1 MDGSTA
7 PVILCVDD
15 DKVTLR
21 GLERALVNNGYSVL
35 TAGSAAQ
42 ALATLQH
49 AKPDLILLD
58 AIMPDMDGYEICG
71 RVRSNQALADV
82 PVIFVTAQE
91 EGEDTKKALSLGA
104 VDYLIK
110 PFQRET
116 LLRMVAQHL
125 QVTSIT
131 GINGNGAHYHKQ
143 PVPNASIEAFRSPVA
158 RLVTEPAQQR
168 LAGTPAA
175 PPGGIVYKA
184 EEVERLVQER
194 TAALIQ
200 ANAVLHAEISKRQQT
215 EATVQQ
221 LEEELARHLA
231 ERTSEV
237 EKATQVLRTDLDQR
251 QRAVETLTRTLH
263 ECERLVVALPDPA
276 FILDTNGTLKRWDK
290 KLEIVSGFSPEELL
304 DRPVTMLFPK
314 DEHALVRQA
323 LSTGFAVGTS
333 AIDGH
338 LLRKDGTT
346 VLYHWKNTIYK
357 DQVGQPIG
365 LIGLGRDMTA
375 HKQVEVALQQA
386 KETAEQSNRAKS
398 EFLANMSHE
407 IRTPMNGIIG
417 MNDLLLDTALTVEQL
432 DYVETV
438 KSSAETL
445 LSLLNDILD
454 FSKIEARK
462 LSLEKVEFSLHD
474 MLGDTV
480 KALAFRAHQKEI
492 ELLYEVASDV
502 PDVMIGDPVRLRQV
516 LTNLIGNA
524 LKFTEHGEVT
534 VQIETVQDLGEDTT
548 LRFAVRDTG
557 IGIPKDKQQRVFE
570 AFSQADASVT
580 RKYGGTGLGLA
591 ISVQLVRLM
600 HGHMWLESEENQGST
615 FFFTAKFVK
624 GTPKELPASTQ
635 FDALQG
641 MPILVVDDNATHR
654 RILYTTLTRWKME
667 PKLATHAEEALAQVQ
682 QATAQ
687 GTPFPFILIDGS
699 LPDDSSLILT
709 QQIKAEAS
717 PSSMLL
723 LMLTSTEQKE
733 DRTQYEAFGVTGF
746 MTKPLRSTELQGA
759 LLRAL
764 GKEVPE
770 PRKTKKPFAQQSQQ
784 QLRLL
789 VAEDNPVNQKLALR
803 VLQKWKHE
811 AVIVHNGQEAYDLLL
826 RDTTFD
832 AVLMDVEMPVMN
844 GFEATA
850 KIRTHE
856 QAAGTH
862 LPIIAMTAHA
872 MVGDKERCLTAGMDG
887 YITKPLRSDEL
898 FTILEDIAAHVRG
911 RAAPQS
917 TENSTPPEETFDR
930 QELLALLDGD
940 VTLLTELTEIFW
952 ENSPALIAQMRSALT
967 DRDPHTLTYA
977 AHTLKGSVGNF
988 AAKRAL
994 TLITEVEHIGMGQD
1008 SSRAKATLDALE
1020 AELFSLRTALS
1031 SLREELA
1038 A

>member
-58 AIMPDMDGYEICG
+58 AIMPDMDGYEICA

-131 GINGNGAHYHKQ
+131 GINGNSAHHHKQ
-143 PVPNASIEAFRSPVA
+143 LLHNTSVEVFRSSVPRLITEPVPQHSVDTLAHRQGS
-158 RLVTEPAQQR
+158 LVQ
-168 LAGTPAA
+168 
-175 PPGGIVYKA
+175 A

-194 TAALIQ
+194 TATLIQ
-200 ANAVLHAEISKRQQT
+200 ANAVLHAELSKRQHV
-215 EATVQQ
+215 EATLHQR
-221 LEEELARHLA
+221 EEELDRRIA
-231 ERTSEV
+231 ERTAEV
-237 EKATQVLRTDLDQR
+237 EKATQVLRIQLDER
-251 QRAVETLTRTLH
+251 QHAIETLTRALD
-263 ECERLVVALPDPA
+263 ECERLVTALPDPV
-276 FILDTNGTLKRWDK
+276 FILDSDGTLKKWDK

-314 DEHALVRQA
+314 DEHTLIRQA
-323 LSTGFAVGTS
+323 FSIVSEVGTS

-346 VLYHWKNTIYK
+346 VPYHWKNAIYK
-357 DQVGQPIG
+357 DPMGQPIG
-365 LIGLGRDMTA
+365 LIGIGRDMTA
-375 HKQVEVALQQA
+375 QKQAEVALQQA

-417 MNDLLLDTALTVEQL
+417 MNDLLLDTALTAEQL

-462 LSLEKVEFSLHD
+462 LDLENVEFSLHD

-492 ELLYEVASDV
+492 ELLYEISPDV
-502 PDVMIGDPVRLRQV
+502 SDVMIGDPTRLRQV

-524 LKFTEHGEVT
+524 LKFTERGEVM
-534 VQIETVQDLGEDTT
+534 VKIETVQDLGEDVT
-548 LRFAVRDTG
+548 LRFAVQDTG
-557 IGIPKDKQQRVFE
+557 IGIPKDKQRRVFE
-570 AFSQADASVT
+570 SFSQADASVT

-615 FFFTAKFVK
+615 FFFTARFAK
-624 GTPKELPASTQ
+624 GTPKELPASVQ

-641 MPILVVDDNATHR
+641 VRILVVEDNATHQR
-654 RILYTTLTRWKME
+654 LLNTTLTRWKME
-667 PKLATHAEEALAQVQ
+667 PKLAAHAEEALTQIQ
-682 QATAQ
+682 QATDQ
-687 GTPFPFILIDGS
+687 GTPFPFIL
-699 LPDDSSLILT
+699 LDSSLPGDTTLILA

-717 PSSMLL
+717 PSSLL
-723 LMLTSTEQKE
+723 FLMLTSTEQKE
-733 DRTQYEAFGVTGF
+733 DRAQYEALGVTGF
-746 MTKPLRSTELQGA
+746 ITKPLRSKELQGA

-770 PRKTKKPFAQQSQQ
+770 PRKTKRPFARQSRQ

-789 VAEDNPVNQKLALR
+789 VAEDNPVNQKLAIR
-803 VLQKWKHE
+803 VLQKWNHE
-811 AVIVHNGQEAYDLLL
+811 VVIARNGQEAYDMLL
-826 RDTTFD
+826 RDTAFD

-844 GFEATA
+844 GLEATA

-856 QAAGTH
+856 QTVGTRI
-862 LPIIAMTAHA
+862 PIIAMTAHA

-887 YITKPLRSDEL
+887 YVTKPLRPDEL
-898 FTILEDIAAHVRG
+898 FTILESIVVHVHRDEG
-911 RAAPQS
+911 SKSAEYHTSQ
-917 TENSTPPEETFDR
+917 EETFDR

-940 VTLLTELTEIFW
+940 VALLTELTELFW
-952 ENSPALIAQMRSALT
+952 ENSPALIAQMRSALV
-967 DRDPHTLTYA
+967 DGDPHTLTYA

-994 TLITEVEHIGMGQD
+994 ALIAEVEQISMGQD
-1008 SSRAKATLDALE
+1008 SSRAKAALDALE

-1031 SLREELA
+1031 SLKEELA

>member
-1 MDGSTA
+1 MDGSPA

-58 AIMPDMDGYEICG
+58 AIMPDMDGYEICA

-131 GINGNGAHYHKQ
+131 GINGNGVHRHNQ
-143 PVPNASIEAFRSPVA
+143 PSLNPSVEVFRSPVA
-158 RLVTEPAQQR
+158 RLVTEPTQQR
-168 LAGTPAA
+168 LTGTLAA
-175 PPGGIVYKA
+175 PQVSTVYNA
-184 EEVERLVQER
+184 EEAERLVQER
-194 TAALIQ
+194 TATLIQ
-200 ANAVLHAEISKRQQT
+200 ANAVLHAELSKRSQ
-215 EATVQQ
+215 
-221 LEEELARHLA
+221 
-231 ERTSEV
+231 EV
-237 EKATQVLRTDLDQR
+237 EKATQGLRVELAER
-251 QRAVETLTRTLH
+251 QRVVETLTRSLD
-263 ECERLVVALPDPA
+263 EYERLVVALPDPA
-276 FILDTNGTLKRWDK
+276 FVLDRNGTLKKWDEQLK
-290 KLEIVSGFSPEELL
+290 IVSGFSPDELL
-304 DRPVTMLFPK
+304 DLPVLTLFPE

-323 LSTGFAVGTS
+323 LSTAFVVGTS

-346 VLYHWKNTIYK
+346 IPYHWKNTICK
-357 DQVGQPIG
+357 DHAGQPLG
-365 LIGLGRDMTA
+365 LIGIGRDMTVP
-375 HKQVEVALQQA
+375 KQTEATLQQA
-386 KETAEQSNRAKS
+386 KEMAEQSSRAKS

-462 LSLEKVEFSLHD
+462 LDLEKVEFSLHD
-474 MLGDTV
+474 LLGDTV
-480 KALAFRAHQKEI
+480 KALAFRAHQKAI
-492 ELLYEVASDV
+492 ELLYEISSDV
-502 PDVMIGDPVRLRQV
+502 PDVVTGDPVRLRQV

-524 LKFTEHGEVT
+524 LKFTEQGEVT
-534 VQIETVQDLGEDTT
+534 VQIETVQDIGEDVT
-548 LRFAVRDTG
+548 LCFAVRDTG

-570 AFSQADASVT
+570 SFSQADASVT

-615 FFFTAKFVK
+615 FFFTAKFAK
-624 GTPKELPASTQ
+624 GTPKELPASVQ
-635 FDALQG
+635 FDVLRG

-654 RILYTTLTRWKME
+654 RILHTTLMRWKME
-667 PKLATHAEEALAQVQ
+667 PKLTTHAEEALAQIQ

-687 GTPFPFILIDGS
+687 GTPFPFILLDSS
-699 LPDDSSLILT
+699 LPDNSSLILA

-717 PSSMLL
+717 PTSRLL
-723 LMLTSTEQKE
+723 LMLTSIEQKE
-733 DRTQYEAFGVTGF
+733 DRTQYEALGVTGF
-746 MTKPLRSTELQGA
+746 LTKPLRSTELPGA

-770 PRKTKKPFAQQSQQ
+770 PRKTKKPFTQQSQRP
-784 QLRLL
+784 LRLL
-789 VAEDNPVNQKLALR
+789 VAEDNPVNQKLAIR
-803 VLQKWKHE
+803 VLQKWNHE
-811 AVIVHNGQEAYDLLL
+811 VAIARNGQETYDILL
-826 RDTTFD
+826 RDATFD

-844 GFEATA
+844 GFEATT

-856 QAAGTH
+856 QTARTH
-862 LPIIAMTAHA
+862 IPIIAMTAHA
-872 MVGDKERCLTAGMDG
+872 MVGDKERCLAAGMDG
-887 YITKPLRSDEL
+887 YIAKPLRPDEL
-898 FTILEDIAAHVRG
+898 FAILEGIATHG
-911 RAAPQS
+911 RRREVPQFS
-917 TENSTPPEETFDR
+917 ETNVSLEETFDR

-940 VTLLTELTEIFW
+940 VALLTELTELFW
-952 ENSPALIAQMRSALT
+952 ENSPDLITQMRSALA
-967 DRDPHTLTYA
+967 DGDPHTLTYA

-994 TLITEVEHIGMGQD
+994 ALIAEVEQMGMNQD
-1008 SSRAKATLDALE
+1008 TSQAIVALAALE
-1020 AELFSLRTALS
+1020 SELLSLRTALS